1 MRHLKRPALLG
12 LLLLACL
19 LLAGCQMDSTVEELF
34 TLPRLPTEY
43 TTLSRQLDQLLSEGY
58 EYMAPT
64 SGRNIQSLQM
74 VDIDGDGRDEALEM
88 LQQHSDIR
96 VALLD
101 VMLPGIDGFEVC
113 RRIRATNSRIGIIM
127 LTARSQEMDK
137 VTGLMTGADD
147 YVTKPFSPAELTA
160 RVDAL
165 MRRSGGSMEEH
176 SGEISQPPF
185 LLNTR
190 NRTLEKNGK
199 PVKLTQVEYSI
210 MRMFMENPGKALSR
224 EEILDLVWGRDYFG
238 ELKIVDVN
246 IRRLRL
252 KIEDNATNPTFI
264 STVWGYGYKWD
275 A

>member
-1 MRHLKRPALLG
+1 MHVLVVEDDARLAEALARILEDNG
-12 LLLLACL
+12 
-19 LLAGCQMDSTVEELF
+19 
-34 TLPRLPTEY
+34 Y
-43 TTLSRQLDQLLSEGY
+43 TTD
-58 EYMAPT
+58 
-64 SGRNIQSLQM
+64 
-74 VDIDGDGRDEALEM
+74 VVHDGEAGVRYGETGTY
-88 LQQHSDIR
+88 DVII
-96 VALLD
+96 LD
-101 VMLPGIDGFEVC
+101 VMLPKADGFTVAQRL
-113 RRIRATNSRIGIIM
+113 RRAHVGTPILL
-127 LTARSQEMDK
+127 LTARDAISDK
-137 VTGLMTGADD
+137 ICGYDSGADD
-147 YVTKPFSPAELTA
+147 YMTKPFSPAELTA

>member
-1 MRHLKRPALLG
+1 MKKVLVLEDESSIRSFIVINLRRA
-12 LLLLACL
+12 
-19 LLAGCQMDSTVEELF
+19 
-34 TLPRLPTEY
+34 
-43 TTLSRQLDQLLSEGY
+43 GY
-58 EYMAPT
+58 EVIEAGT
-64 SGRNIQSLQM
+64 GE
-74 VDIDGDGRDEALEM
+74 EALEM

-127 LTARSQEMDK
+127 L
-137 VTGLMTGADD
+137 
-147 YVTKPFSPAELTA
+147 TKPFSPAELTA